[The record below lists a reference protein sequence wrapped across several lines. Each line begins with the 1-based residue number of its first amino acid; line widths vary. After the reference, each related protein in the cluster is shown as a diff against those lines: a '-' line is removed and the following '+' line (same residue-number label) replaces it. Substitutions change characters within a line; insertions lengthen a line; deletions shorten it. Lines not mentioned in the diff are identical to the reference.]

1 MLVLVVRA
9 GLPRLGQLGS
19 QMEKLALSKPDI
31 ESHLVPYLL
40 DTRRIFDLEQA
51 SRTHGNTEVELDLS
65 DPAVC
70 QTPHKSSHSPSL

>member
-51 SRTHGNTEVELDLS
+51 SRTHLDS
-65 DPAVC
+65 IEE
-70 QTPHKSSHSPSL
+70 